1 MSVTVCHPEYE
12 ARQNEWRR
20 IAAVLAG
27 RDAVVEAGEEF
38 VPMLGGQ
45 DGGQY
50 NSYLLRGLWFGATQR
65 TRKGIV
71 GLVFSQSPQ
80 VSVPISIEPFLEDIT
95 LTDVSLQEF
104 AKEVFSEVVAY
115 NWGGVLVDVSPN
127 TTPTLAT
134 DNRPYFSFYHAFNVR
149 WWKRER
155 INGKLQP
162 TCVILR
168 EEREDPIPDEDYGSQ
183 MVVIYRVLKL
193 TQHTDEKG
201 RTFWAYIQEEWEQA
215 TDPKDPFNKDKKWRL
230 MRVIT
235 PQRKDQ
241 SLNFIPFTFMTT
253 EGNEPHICKSDL
265 LDLAD
270 MNIDHWRLTVD
281 LRHGLH
287 FTALPTPCASSVP
300 DGLELRIG
308 SETAWTSSS
317 PDFKAWFLEY
327 SGAGIGSIQEA
338 IERDEHLMALLGSRL
353 LETQKRASETAEAM
367 VIRQAGEDSVV
378 MSAARSV
385 EKGIEKA
392 LWHMAYWVGEEDPKT
407 SVSLTGGLNDLMIGA
422 QDMVVMFKAVQAGLL
437 SEQAW
442 IEAMIRKNWVRGVD
456 WEEEAK
462 RPRIDLPDPKT
473 GVSMDRNT
481 ITTGMG
487 VTNDSSLELT
497 TD

>member
-1 MSVTVCHPEYE
+1 MSVTVTHHEYE
-12 ARQNEWRR
+12 ARQDEWKR

-27 RDAVVEAGEEF
+27 RDAVLEAGEEF

-45 DGGQY
+45 NAGQY
-50 NSYLLRGLWFGATQR
+50 QSYLLRGLWFGATQR

-71 GLVFSQSPQ
+71 GLVFSQDPQ
-80 VSVPISIEPFLEDIT
+80 VVVPDAIESFLEDIT

-104 AKEVFSEVVAY
+104 AKEVFSETIAY
-115 NWGGVLVDVSPN
+115 NWGGILVDVPPE
-127 TTPTLAT
+127 TAPTIVT
-134 DNRPYFSFYHAFNVR
+134 DNRPYMSFYHAFSVR

-168 EEREDPIPDEDYGSQ
+168 EEREDPIPGEEYGSQ
-183 MVVIYRVLKL
+183 ITEIYRVLKL
-193 TQHTDEKG
+193 TKQLDKND
-201 RTFWAYIQEEWEQA
+201 RIVWVYSQEEWEQIS
-215 TDPKDPFNKDKKWRL
+215 DPNDPFNQDKKWRL
-230 MRVIT
+230 RNVTI
-235 PQRKDQ
+235 PLRKNQ
-241 SLNFIPFTFMTT
+241 PLNFIPFTFMTT
-253 EGNEPHICKSDL
+253 EGNEPHICKSEL

-270 MNIDHWRLTVD
+270 MNLDHWRLTVD

-287 FTALPTPCASSVP
+287 FTALPTPCAKGVK

-308 SETAWTSSS
+308 SETAWTSDN
-317 PDFKAWFLEY
+317 PDFHSWFLEY
-327 SGAGIGSIQEA
+327 SGAGIGSIQDS

-367 VIRQAGEDSVV
+367 VIRQAGEDSVT

-392 LWHMAYWVGEEDPKT
+392 LWHMAYWVGVEDPKT
-407 SVSLTGGLNDLMIGA
+407 SVSLTSGLQDLLISP
-422 QDMVVMFKAVQAGLL
+422 QDMVVMFKAVQAGMM

-442 IEAMIRKNWVRGVD
+442 IEAMIRKQWVRGVD

-462 RPRIDLPDPKT
+462 RPRIETVDQQAE
-473 GVSMDRNT
+473 VSMDRNT

-487 VTNDSSLELT
+487 ITNDKSLQVST
-497 TD
+497 K